1 MSGAKIAIITCF
13 ILLLAWL
20 ILVTLGNLGFMD
32 GSTQKYVKQRKW
44 DKMREYLKKLYA
56 AKTTD
61 DTTICKKIR
70 DWWADNQE
78 SYDEF
83 IAAQLEGD
91 PETLNDWTW
100 GFPVEIKYTDFIK
113 EYFEDVGKEN
123 AEDTFL
129 DIAKG
134 TKKCEDDV
142 DMTTLKDNVV
152 RIITPV
158 ADQVDGYDP
167 LAGDCSNVTTEQSV
181 LPNYVWSY
189 DDDTFIDISNLED
202 DAINSVD
209 WRKKHKMVCTPLAM
223 DEEYIPASSIVGD
236 GTIVDTLAK
245 IKFTNVTNP
254 ISGTKIE
261 VFEEGQGGLTTGLT
275 HTFSSS
281 TTTDFEIPL
290 TAMTTFNKPL
300 YVIKLDGKE
309 TDHVF
314 AGNVGTIAFKET
326 KAAKP
331 ATPGKSTTAPDY
343 VAEAD
348 ATPAEYDYTKLE
360 FKSNIEIPVGYDIIV
375 EATAVPS
382 ACATTTTD
390 REIVAKYSTTTN
402 TGAIT
407 KGVPA
412 TLTASGCYTGTT
424 DYIPATYT
432 AYIRKT
438 KADSSTENPKHKFST
453 LTLGVFCDASTA
465 PTNGLVGTC
474 TNKLASGSWC
484 QPKCTSGYTVSGTSS
499 CTEGV
504 LTAATCSASST

>member
-20 ILVTLGNLGFMD
+20 VLVTLGNLGLME

-83 IAAQLEGD
+83 ITAQVDGN

-142 DMTTLKDNVV
+142 DLTTLKDNVV

-167 LAGDCSNVTTEQSV
+167 LAGDCSNVKTEQSV

-189 DDDTFIDISNLED
+189 EDDIFIDISGVVDTE
-202 DAINSVD
+202 IGSTD
-209 WRKKHKMVCTPLAM
+209 WRDKHKMICTPIEM
-223 DEEYIPASSIVGD
+223 TEEYVPASSISGVS
-236 GTIVDTLAK
+236 TKQK
-245 IKFTNVTNP
+245 IKFTEVANP
-254 ISGTKIE
+254 IKGKKIE
-261 VFEEGQGGLTTGLT
+261 IFEEGFATTTGLT
-275 HTFSSS
+275 YTFTSDTSKS
-281 TTTDFEIPL
+281 FDIEI
-290 TAMTTFNKPL
+290 ANSVTFDKPI
-300 YVIKLDGKE
+300 YEIKLDGNK
-309 TDHVF
+309 TDHGF
-314 AGNVGTIAFKET
+314 AGNVGTIAFPVET
-326 KAAKP
+326 EATDTAAAVLNYKKIQF
-331 ATPGKSTTAPDY
+331 TPNIRIPD
-343 VAEAD
+343 
-348 ATPAEYDYTKLE
+348 
-360 FKSNIEIPVGYDIIV
+360 GYDIIV

-382 ACATTTTD
+382 ACPTTTTD
-390 REIVAKYSTTTN
+390 REIVAGLSTTVEITQETPTDLTPKGCYN
-402 TGAIT
+402 TG
-407 KGVPA
+407 
-412 TLTASGCYTGTT
+412 TL

-438 KADSSTENPKHKFST
+438 KTGTTENPKHKFAT
-453 LTLGVFCDASTA
+453 LTLGTFCDASTA
-465 PTNGLVGTC
+465 PTNGGVGDC

-484 QPKCTSGYTVSGTSS
+484 YPVCNDTYTLSGKSS
-499 CTEGV
+499 CTNGV
-504 LTAATCSASST
+504 LTAATCSAPSAPSSS

>member
-20 ILVTLGNLGFMD
+20 VLVTLGNLGLME

-83 IAAQLEGD
+83 ITAQVDGN

-142 DMTTLKDNVV
+142 DLTTLKDNVV

-167 LAGDCSNVTTEQSV
+167 LAGDCSNVKTEQSV

-189 DDDTFIDISNLED
+189 EDDVFIDISGIVDTE
-202 DAINSVD
+202 IGSTD
-209 WRKKHKMVCTPLAM
+209 WRDKHKMICTPIEM
-223 DEEYIPASSIVGD
+223 TEEYVPASSID
-236 GTIVDTLAK
+236 GVLTKQK
-245 IKFTNVTNP
+245 IKFTEVANP
-254 ISGTKIE
+254 IKGKKIE
-261 VFEEGQGGLTTGLT
+261 IFEEGFVTTTGLT
-275 HTFSSS
+275 YTFTSDTAKSF
-281 TTTDFEIPL
+281 DIEI
-290 TAMTTFNKPL
+290 ANSVTFDKPI
-300 YVIKLDGKE
+300 YEIKLDGNK
-309 TDHVF
+309 TDHGF

-326 KAAKP
+326 KAAKL
-331 ATPGKSTTAPDY
+331 ATPGKATTDTDY
-343 VAEAD
+343 VSAAD
-348 ATPAEYDYTKLE
+348 ATPAEYDYKKIQFTP
-360 FKSNIEIPVGYDIIV
+360 NIKIPDGYDIIV

-390 REIVAKYSTTTN
+390 REIVAGLSTTVEITQETTTDLTPKGCYN
-402 TGAIT
+402 TG
-407 KGVPA
+407 
-412 TLTASGCYTGTT
+412 TL

-438 KADSSTENPKHKFST
+438 KSPTAAATDPENPKHKFTT
-453 LTLGVFCDASTA
+453 LTKAA
-465 PTNGLVGTC
+465 PTTGG
-474 TNKLASGSWC
+474 GS
-484 QPKCTSGYTVSGTSS
+484 
-499 CTEGV
+499 
-504 LTAATCSASST
+504 A